1 MNFHRAKEYRFHVSK
16 CTGRGG
22 GTKKTNRRL
31 TESSSDET
39 SQYSISPRRND
50 ASPMDSRLPQSS
62 SDESTV
68 KGHNTVKAGH
78 KRKAVTIDEAVKK
91 CRMEYSEVLNF
102 LSDLVGSHL
111 LDCLLTIRVD
121 LYLTLGRYQPLLKF
135 IESYRFY
142 A

>member
-1 MNFHRAKEYRFHVSK
+1 MNFHRAKEYRFHVAK
-16 CTGRGG
+16 CTGG

-68 KGHNTVKAGH
+68 KGHNTVKGH

-91 CRMEYSEVLNF
+91 CRMEYFEVLNF

-121 LYLTLGRYQPLLKF
+121 LSLTLGTN
-135 IESYRFY
+135 RF
-142 A
+142 